1 MKEHKENLIKHYIK
15 TKLNLMPDREQL
27 LFERIAPMF
36 TIQSALKLQ
45 DLESPGPASE
55 GRVWYSAQAMV
66 HGYYYSKKKDAIY
79 GTQIWKKKEA
89 ILFASSL
96 LNGTDRT
103 NYVQMLEDG
112 IVTSISYPDM
122 LTIRSEFPEV
132 SADIEQTILQNEQAH
147 QHRIQLLN
155 EPSLDRI
162 MRFEK
167 ENPLFCSITNL
178 DIKAMHVGLK
188 RKRYGYIRRQV

>member
-1 MKEHKENLIKHYIK
+1 MKEHKDNLIKHYIK
-15 TKLNLMPDREQL
+15 TILNLTPDREQL

-36 TIQSALKLQ
+36 SIQSALKLQ

-55 GRVWYSAQAMV
+55 GRVWYSAQAIV
-66 HGYYYSKKKDAIY
+66 HSYYYSKSKDAIY

-96 LNGTDRT
+96 LNGTDRSH
-103 NYVQMLEDG
+103 YVQVLEGG

-155 EPSLDRI
+155 EPSLARI
-162 MRFEK
+162 IRFEK
-167 ENPLFCSITNL
+167 ENPLFCSIANL

-188 RKRYGYIRRQV
+188 RKSYSHIKRKG

>member
-1 MKEHKENLIKHYIK
+1 MKEYKDDLIKHYIK
-15 TKLNLMPDREQL
+15 TKLNMMPDREQL

-36 TIQSALKLQ
+36 NIQSALKFQ
-45 DLESPGPASE
+45 DLESPGSAHE
-55 GRVWYSAQAMV
+55 GRIWYSAQAMV
-66 HGYYYSKKKDAIY
+66 HSYYYSNNVIY

-112 IVTSISYPDM
+112 LVISISYPDI
-122 LTIRSEFPEV
+122 LTIRNEFPEV
-132 SADIEQTILQNEQAH
+132 SAEIEQIILQNEQGH
-147 QHRIQLLN
+147 QQRIQLLH
-155 EPSLDRI
+155 ELSIDRI
-162 MRFEK
+162 PRFEK
-167 ENPLFCSITNL
+167 ENQLFCSIASL

-188 RKRYGYIRRQV
+188 RKSYGRIKQKASY

>member
-1 MKEHKENLIKHYIK
+1 MKEHKNNLIKHYIK
-15 TKLNLMPDREQL
+15 KMLNLTPDREQL

-45 DLESPGPASE
+45 DLESPGPANE
-55 GRVWYSAQAMV
+55 GRIWYSAQAMV
-66 HGYYYSKKKDAIY
+66 HSYYYSKSRDAPY
-79 GTQIWKKKEA
+79 GTQIWKKREA

-132 SADIEQTILQNEQAH
+132 SADIEQVILQNEQAY
-147 QHRIQLLN
+147 QHRVQLLN

-167 ENPLFCSITNL
+167 ENRLFCSIASL
-178 DIKAMHVGLK
+178 HYKAMHVGLT
-188 RKRYGYIRRQV
+188 RQTYAFLKKK